1 MTTSRQCDVAII
13 GTGTAGMGAYRAAR
27 AHTDSVLLIEGGV
40 YGTTCARIGCM
51 PSKLLIAAANAAHDA
66 READGFGVHVQGV
79 RVDGAEVMQR
89 VQRERDRFV
98 GFVIET
104 VEGWPEADRIR
115 SHATFEAPGV
125 LRLSDGQR
133 IEAKRVVIATG
144 SRTFVPPPLRS
155 IAADRVDTNATIF
168 EWPTLPTSVA
178 VFGAGVIALELGQAL
193 HRLGVQVRMFGRSQR
208 VGGITDPEVA
218 EQARRALTAEL
229 PLALNSIVE
238 SVADRGDD
246 FIVHWRDAQGHV
258 HEETFDRVLA
268 ATGRVPNIDQLQLD
282 RAGLSLDEQGMPEY
296 DPATAHC
303 GDSAVFMAG
312 DVTGEMPLLH
322 EAADEGRI
330 AGDNAGRYPDVRAQA
345 RRAPLSVV
353 FCEPQI
359 ASVGRNFQALCRAG
373 AHFAVGQVDFSG
385 QGRARVMREN
395 SGLLRVYA
403 EHDSGKLLGAEMV
416 GPRAEHLGHLLAWS
430 VQAGLTVE
438 EALSMPFYHPVVEE
452 GLRTALRD
460 CAHALARGPAPVPGC
475 SEYGPGD

>member
-1 MTTSRQCDVAII
+1 MESRQCDVAII

-27 AHTDSVLLIEGGV
+27 AHTDSVLLLESGV

-51 PSKLLIAAANAAHDA
+51 PSKLLIAAANAAQTA
-66 READGFGVHVQGV
+66 RDADGFGVHVQGV

-115 SHATFEAPGV
+115 CHAEFEAPGV
-125 LRLSDGQR
+125 LRLADGQR

-144 SRTFVPPPLRS
+144 SRTFIPKPLAS
-155 IAADRVDTNATIF
+155 LDPSRVDTNATIF
-168 EWPTLPTSVA
+168 EWPTLPASVA
-178 VFGAGVIALELGQAL
+178 VFGTGVIGLELGQAL
-193 HRLGVQVRMFGRSQR
+193 HRLGVRVRIFGRSQR

-218 EQARRALTAEL
+218 EHARQAMLDEL
-229 PLALNSIVE
+229 PLALSSTVDPVDDN
-238 SVADRGDD
+238 GDA
-246 FIVHWRDAQGHV
+246 FTVRWRDAEGQA
-258 HEETFDRVLA
+258 HEERFERVLA
-268 ATGRVPNIDQLQLD
+268 ATGRVPNIDDLHLE
-282 RAGLSLDEQGMPEY
+282 RAGLALDSEGMPAY
-296 DPATAHC
+296 DPATGRC

-330 AGDNAGRYPDVRAQA
+330 AGDNAGRYPDVQPQR

-359 ASVGRNFQALCRAG
+359 ASVGRNFQSLCG
-373 AHFAVGQVDFSG
+373 TGTPFAVGQVDFAG

-395 SGLLRVYA
+395 HGLLRVYA
-403 EHDSGKLLGAEMV
+403 DHESGRLIGAEMA
-416 GPRAEHLGHLLAWS
+416 GPRAEHIGHLLAWS

-438 EALSMPFYHPVVEE
+438 DTLAMPFYHPVVEE

-460 CAHALARGPAPVPGC
+460 CAHALERGPEPVTGC